1 MGLTLADWTTVAE
14 GDDLPAGEMI
24 EVDNRGEP
32 LVIARGGRPV
42 RVRRLVHA

>member
-1 MGLTLADWTTVAE
+1 MGLTLADWTT
-14 GDDLPAGEMI
+14 LPAGEMI